1 MSYLGDFHLIDFYSV
16 VPRPAVS
23 ATPGN
28 LFKISVFPS
37 DLWGQK
43 LYGWDPGFNQFFWG
57 F

>member
-43 LYGWDPGFNQFFWG
+43 LYGWDPRFNQFFWE